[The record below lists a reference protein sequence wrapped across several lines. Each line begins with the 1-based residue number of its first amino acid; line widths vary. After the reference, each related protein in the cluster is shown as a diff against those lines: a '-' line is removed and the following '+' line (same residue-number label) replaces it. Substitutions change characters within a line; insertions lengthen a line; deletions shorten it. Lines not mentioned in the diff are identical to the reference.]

1 MGLKNVSLT
10 ENKRGSY
17 PYVRMEDLQSPQ
29 DILVGFLGDK
39 KKWPY
44 QNNAVDRLCTIRSL
58 KTILICSFHLL
69 ISICN
74 YEIYFS

>member
-39 KKWPY
+39 KKMAISK
-44 QNNAVDRLCTIRSL
+44 Q
-58 KTILICSFHLL
+58 CS
-69 ISICN
+69 
-74 YEIYFS
+74 